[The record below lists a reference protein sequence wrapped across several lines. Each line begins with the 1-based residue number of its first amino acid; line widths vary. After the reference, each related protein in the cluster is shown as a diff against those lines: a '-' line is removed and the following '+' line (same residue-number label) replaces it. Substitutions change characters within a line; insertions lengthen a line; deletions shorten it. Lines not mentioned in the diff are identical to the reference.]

1 MLALVDSPNSKTPD
15 AVYSVYYHVKAR
27 VASARYGGGYTLKP
41 GFHSSVEDNQARW
54 PDNYSIRDAINRRE
68 PLTVGRAVDLSLS
81 GTDMKRHT
89 GYLANAAAA
98 DDPRLAPVREFYGTL
113 NGTTVF
119 GRAHTG
125 PDTDWRSSSADSSHL
140 WHIHLSFFTPYVDDW
155 DALAGV
161 VSVVL
166 GESLDDYLS
175 GGTMERNI
183 AEYGDSGTWVS
194 FAQRYLQ
201 DAGAT
206 LTRDGK
212 YGDQTTAAA
221 KWVFVNKLG
230 GNAADYNGRAIT
242 DWMLRELIRRD
253 QDARTAA
260 AIKAAIA
267 KLPTTAPAPTQAQV
281 DAAVSKFLTANPVKV
296 PTGVRVSLG
305 TVDGTLI
312 GAGE

>member
-1 MLALVDSPNSKTPD
+1 
-15 AVYSVYYHVKAR
+15 
-27 VASARYGGGYTLKP
+27 
-41 GFHSSVEDNQARW
+41 
-54 PDNYSIRDAINRRE
+54 
-68 PLTVGRAVDLSLS
+68 
-81 GTDMKRHT
+81 
-89 GYLANAAAA
+89 
-98 DDPRLAPVREFYGTL
+98 
-113 NGTTVF
+113 
-119 GRAHTG
+119 
-125 PDTDWRSSSADSSHL
+125 
-140 WHIHLSFFTPYVDDW
+140 
-155 DALAGV
+155 
-161 VSVVL
+161 
-166 GESLDDYLS
+166 
-175 GGTMERNI
+175 MERNI

>member
-15 AVYSVYYHVKAR
+15 AVYSIYHHVR
-27 VASARYGGGYTLKP
+27 QQVPSARYGGGYTLKP
-41 GFHSSVEDNQARW
+41 GFHSSVDDNLTRW
-54 PDNYSIRDAINRRE
+54 PSNYSIRDAINRRE
-68 PLTVGRAVDLSLS
+68 PRTVGRAVDLTLS
-81 GTDMKRHT
+81 DSDMKRLT
-89 GYLANAAAA
+89 AYLAKAAAA

-113 NGTTVF
+113 NGTTVY

-140 WHIHLSFFTPYVDDW
+140 WHIHLSIFTPYVDDW

-161 VSVVL
+161 VSVLL

-194 FAQRYLQ
+194 LVQRYLQ
-201 DAGAT
+201 DLGAT
-206 LTRDGK
+206 LTRDGW
-212 YGDQTTAAA
+212 YGNETTAAA
-221 KWVFVNKLG
+221 KWVFVNRFG
-230 GNAADYNGRAIT
+230 GDPAHYNGRAVT
-242 DWMLRELIRRD
+242 DWMLREFIRRD

-260 AIKAAIA
+260 AIKSALA
-267 KLPTTAPAPTQAQV
+267 KLPSPSPTQEQV
-281 DAAVSKFLTANPVKV
+281 DAAVAKYLAANPVKV

-305 TVDGTLI
+305 TVNGTLT

>member
-15 AVYSVYYHVKAR
+15 AVYSVFHHVRQR
-27 VASARYGGGYTLKP
+27 VPSARYGGGYTLKP
-41 GFHSSVEDNQARW
+41 GFHSSVEDNVTRW
-54 PDNYSIRDAINRRE
+54 PGNYSIRDAINRRE
-68 PLTVGRAVDLSLS
+68 PKTVGRAVDVTLS
-81 GTDMKRHT
+81 GSDMKRCT
-89 GYLANAAAA
+89 GHLANAAAA

-155 DALAGV
+155 TALAGV
-161 VSVVL
+161 VSVLV

-175 GGTMERNI
+175 GGTMERII
-183 AEYGDSGTWVS
+183 AEYGDSGAWVS
-194 FAQRYLQ
+194 FVQRYLQ
-201 DAGAT
+201 DFGAT
-206 LTRDGK
+206 ITRDGR
-212 YGDQTTAAA
+212 YGDQTAAAA
-221 KWVFVNKLG
+221 KWVFVNRFG
-230 GNAADYNGRAIT
+230 GDPADYDGRAIT
-242 DWMLRELIRRD
+242 DWMLREFIRRD

-260 AIKAAIA
+260 AIRAALA
-267 KLPTTAPAPTQAQV
+267 KLPTTAPTQAQV
-281 DAAVSKFLTANPVKV
+281 DAAVAKFLTANPVKI

-305 TVDGTLI
+305 TVDGTLT